1 MLALDGMSSG
11 REQAESPV
19 AVGFGIKLGRV
30 GVVRDGFGMN
40 ENISLSWDELGTG
53 RGRIRAHRPLPT

>member
-19 AVGFGIKLGRV
+19 AVEFGIKLGRV
-30 GVVRDGFGMN
+30 GVVRGGSGW
-40 ENISLSWDELGTG
+40 IRDERKHFPFLG
-53 RGRIRAHRPLPT
+53 